1 MSAVF
6 FKGGAMFKAKADTRN
21 NRLYITLAGIIQKA
35 EAAKAAEAVIDASR
49 QLMADFDVITDLTE
63 LKPASPEVEAQL
75 KKVQKY
81 LKTHGVRRV
90 VRVVSEEETIG
101 ARQLRRVGL
110 SVGYLG
116 ESVKTVAEAEKLL
129 NEN

>member
-1 MSAVF
+1 
-6 FKGGAMFKAKADTRN
+6 MFKAKADKAN
-21 NRLYITLAGIIQKA
+21 NRLYITLSGIIQKD

-49 QLMADFDVITDLTE
+49 QLMADFDVISDLSE
-63 LKPASPEVEAQL
+63 LKPAPPEVEAVL
-75 KKVQKY
+75 KKIQKY

-90 VRVVSEEETIG
+90 IRVISDEETIG

-110 SVGYLG
+110 SVGYTA
-116 ESVKTVAEAEKLL
+116 ETAKSVAEAENLL

>member
-1 MSAVF
+1 MI
-6 FKGGAMFKAKADTRN
+6 KAKADTVN
-21 NRLYITLAGIIQKA
+21 NRLYITLAGTITKD

-49 QLMADFDVITDLTE
+49 QLMADFDVISDLSE
-63 LKPASPEVEAQL
+63 LKPAPPEVEAQL

-90 VRVVSEEETIG
+90 IRVISEEETIG
-101 ARQLRRVGL
+101 ARQLRRAGL
-110 SVGYLG
+110 SVGYIG
-116 ESVKTVAEAEKLL
+116 ETAKSVEEAEKLL